1 MEWKIENAIEELER
15 LKENYYDEYLST
27 NQYESI
33 LFALDM
39 GVKALYLLD
48 RPISMDSVSKLEVMA
63 LIVNTNRKY
72 INDVQEGIGSKALN
86 DLLNGLDEMQL
97 VKPIEEVE
105 ASILRRK

>member
-27 NQYESI
+27 NQYENI
-33 LFALDM
+33 MFALDM

-48 RPISMDSVSKLEVMA
+48 RPISMDSVSKLEVLA
-63 LIVNTNRKY
+63 LIVNVNYKY

>member
-27 NQYESI
+27 NQYENI
-33 LFALDM
+33 MFALDM

-48 RPISMDSVSKLEVMA
+48 RPISMDSVSKLEVLA
-63 LIVNTNRKY
+63 LIVNVNRKY

-105 ASILRRK
+105 ASMLR

>member
-1 MEWKIENAIEELER
+1 MEWKIENAIEGLER

-27 NQYESI
+27 NQYENI
-33 LFALDM
+33 MFALDM

-48 RPISMDSVSKLEVMA
+48 RPISMDSVSKLEVLA
-63 LIVNTNRKY
+63 LIVNVNRKY

-105 ASILRRK
+105 ASILR